1 MPKPLALGAVLI
13 LALTGCQE
21 MKTTEERRTVDPIN
35 IIDEANLND
44 LMLTVGDPNDAVKYF
59 RQALNREPDRLDL
72 KRGFAISLSRAR
84 RYHDAAT
91 VFAQL
96 EGEGA
101 LSNEDRVEYAFALT
115 QLERWDDA
123 DAALNRVDATY
134 ESARMYILRGMYHD
148 QQSDWVLADAAYGRA
163 MELSAQPA
171 VALNNWGVSQMSRG
185 DLSGAIETFEQV
197 VYLQPDLFDAKNN
210 LVIARG
216 LAGDYRLPPI
226 SVSEAEK
233 ARLLHNLALIALRR
247 GDVDVAKSLLTDA
260 ADVHP
265 LYYAQAVDKL
275 RALETAGI

>member
-1 MPKPLALGAVLI
+1 MPKLLALGAVVI
-13 LALTGCQE
+13 LSLAGCQE
-21 MKTTEERRTVDPIN
+21 MKTTEERRSSDPIN

-44 LMLTVGDPNDAVKYF
+44 LMLTVGDPNDAVRYF
-59 RQALNREPDRLDL
+59 REAVNREPDRVDL

-84 RYHDAAT
+84 RYHDSAV
-91 VFAQL
+91 VFGQL
-96 EGEGA
+96 EGQNV
-101 LSNEDRVEYAFALT
+101 LSNEDKVEYAFALT
-115 QLERWDDA
+115 QLGRWDEVDR
-123 DAALNRVDATY
+123 ALNSVDSTY

-148 QQSDWVLADAAYGRA
+148 QNSDWVLADAAYGRA

-197 VYLQPDLFDAKNN
+197 VYLQPDMFDAKNN

-226 SVSEAEK
+226 SVSESERAQ
-233 ARLLHNLALIALRR
+233 LLHNLALIALRR

-260 ADVHP
+260 VDTHP